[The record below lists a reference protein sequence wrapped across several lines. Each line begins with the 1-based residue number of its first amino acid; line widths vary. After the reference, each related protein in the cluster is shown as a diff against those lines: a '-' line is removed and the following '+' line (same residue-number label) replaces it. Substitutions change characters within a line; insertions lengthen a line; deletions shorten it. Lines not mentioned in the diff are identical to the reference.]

1 MVTSET
7 SSVVFLDEYDAVDT
21 DVILVLVP
29 SMPLKSLAKGNV
41 AIVDWVEYNDLV
53 LVLFSE
59 TGVIFD
65 AELEVI
71 VGVVV
76 LLCVTEE

>member
-71 VGVVV
+71 VGFVV
-76 LLCVTEE
+76 LLYVTEE

>member
-41 AIVDWVEYNDLV
+41 AIVD
-53 LVLFSE
+53 
-59 TGVIFD
+59 
-65 AELEVI
+65 
-71 VGVVV
+71 
-76 LLCVTEE
+76 